1 MSEKKLSGSQRAK
14 LQKERQKMIRE
25 AKKYQ
30 KEKKKTDRRT
40 QSGSSV
46 NINNFTSSNKVS
58 DKKRVKSSS
67 KEEQKQKNKKRNIPN
82 VNKAPS
88 NEYGDGFYVDETK
101 QRRAYVAKR
110 QREKQKKQKAP
121 LSPRRRKIRHIVTY
135 SLIFAVVLIIGIV
148 LSLTVLFKTENIKVE
163 GNSLYEEEKIIQLSG
178 VQMEENIFL
187 AQLNA
192 TPQKIIDALPY
203 IENARVDFKIPDT
216 ITITVKN
223 AEAAYVI
230 ISNNQYFKISAAGRI
245 LEVSDNN
252 TENLPIIIGSDI
264 KDTQV
269 GQYAEFSDENVN
281 KILKGIN
288 NCVDKN
294 GYEGINYIDVT
305 DTANISVIYDNRIL
319 IKIGLPEDIDYKLK
333 TAMTII
339 TQKLDGEG
347 EAKASGTLDVSKC
360 NSTKKSYFKDGT
372 VPSLAALPTEATQ
385 PQTSQPATTEPAT
398 DNEASNEDYNWV
410 PSDEGVNTDN
420 YSAESGNNYSW
431 DNGNGENSYANTPDD
446 NSSVDNGVNNSPADN
461 NTGDINGAAE

>member
-58 DKKRVKSSS
+58 DKKRVKSSA
-67 KEEQKQKNKKRNIPN
+67 KEEQKQKKQKRNIPN

-101 QRRAYVAKR
+101 QRRAYAAKR

-135 SLIFAVVLIIGIV
+135 SMIFAVVLIIGIV

-281 KILKGIN
+281 KILKEIN

-339 TQKLDGEG
+339 TQKIDGESVT
-347 EAKASGTLDVSKC
+347 KTSGTLDVSKC

-385 PQTSQPATTEPAT
+385 PQTSQPATTQPVTDSETQDDNYEWIPSDGENGNDNSAENGDNSNGDNNSDEKTDENTAENSSDDSQNGDDLT
-398 DNEASNEDYNWV
+398 DNGA
-410 PSDEGVNTDN
+410 
-420 YSAESGNNYSW
+420 
-431 DNGNGENSYANTPDD
+431 NGLNST
-446 NSSVDNGVNNSPADN
+446 
-461 NTGDINGAAE
+461 EE

>member
-14 LQKERQKMIRE
+14 LQKKRQKMIRE

-58 DKKRVKSSS
+58 DKKRVKSSA
-67 KEEQKQKNKKRNIPN
+67 KEEQKQKKQKRNIPN

-101 QRRAYVAKR
+101 QRRAYAAKR

-135 SLIFAVVLIIGIV
+135 SMIFAVVLIIGIV

-281 KILKGIN
+281 KILKEIN

-339 TQKLDGEG
+339 TQKIDGESVT
-347 EAKASGTLDVSKC
+347 KTSGTLDVSKC

-385 PQTSQPATTEPAT
+385 PQTSQPATTQPVTDSETQDDNYEWIPSDGENGNDNSAENGDNSNGDNNSDEKTDENTAENSSDNSQNGDDLT
-398 DNEASNEDYNWV
+398 DNGA
-410 PSDEGVNTDN
+410 
-420 YSAESGNNYSW
+420 
-431 DNGNGENSYANTPDD
+431 NGLNST
-446 NSSVDNGVNNSPADN
+446 
-461 NTGDINGAAE
+461 EE

>member
-1 MSEKKLSGSQRAK
+1 MSDKKLSGFQRAK

-40 QSGSSV
+40 QSGSSENV
-46 NINNFTSSNKVS
+46 NNLTSSKKIS
-58 DKKRVKSSS
+58 DKKRVKSNA
-67 KEEQKQKNKKRNIPN
+67 KEELKSKNKKRNTPN
-82 VNKAPS
+82 VNKAPA
-88 NEYGDGFYVDETK
+88 NEYGDGFFVDETK
-101 QRRAYVAKR
+101 KRRAYVAKR

-135 SLIFAVVLIIGIV
+135 SLIFAVVLTIGVV
-148 LSLTVLFKTENIKVE
+148 LSLTVLFKTEKIKVE

-187 AQLNA
+187 AKFNA

-245 LEVSDNN
+245 LEISDRNID
-252 TENLPIIIGSDI
+252 NLPIILGSDI

-269 GQYAEFSDENVN
+269 GQYVEFSDKNIN
-281 KILKGIN
+281 KILKEIN
-288 NCVDKN
+288 SCVDKN
-294 GYEGINYIDVT
+294 NYEGINYIDVT

-319 IKIGLPEDIDYKLK
+319 IKIGLPEDIEYKLK

-385 PQTSQPATTEPAT
+385 PQTSQPATTQSTT
-398 DNEASNEDYNWV
+398 DFEKTDDDYEWI
-410 PSDEGVNTDN
+410 PSDGGGDENNNSEENGDN
-420 YSAESGNNYSW
+420 SNGDNNS
-431 DNGNGENSYANTPDD
+431 DENSDENTAD
-446 NSSVDNGVNNSPADN
+446 NSSDDSQNGDVSTNNGTDDLSN
-461 NTGDINGAAE
+461 AE

>member
-58 DKKRVKSSS
+58 DKKRVKSSA
-67 KEEQKQKNKKRNIPN
+67 KEEQKQKKQKRNIPN

-101 QRRAYVAKR
+101 QRRAYAAKR

-135 SLIFAVVLIIGIV
+135 SMIFAVVLIIGIV

-281 KILKGIN
+281 KILKEIN

-339 TQKLDGEG
+339 TQKIDGESVT
-347 EAKASGTLDVSKC
+347 KTSGTLDVSKC

-385 PQTSQPATTEPAT
+385 PQTSQPATTQPVTDSETQDDNYEWIPSDGENGNDNSAENGDNSNGDNNSDEKTDENTAENSSDNSQNGDDLT
-398 DNEASNEDYNWV
+398 DNGA
-410 PSDEGVNTDN
+410 
-420 YSAESGNNYSW
+420 
-431 DNGNGENSYANTPDD
+431 NGLNST
-446 NSSVDNGVNNSPADN
+446 
-461 NTGDINGAAE
+461 EE